1 MTRLELNDREQW
13 ALRDLLATEPC
24 PGSPLPT
31 KHVLE
36 LLAVLIPADEVAA
49 VYQDGTYTLTRGIF
63 LGCDTSEEPDLPQPS
78 DGPHYLGIMH
88 WREHPLAAQAC
99 FGGLKGQRDGL
110 CIGFR
115 NGADGLVQLAL
126 DRWQGPFTERDVAM
140 LRMLAPL
147 LARLSRERLTP
158 ALPVSLTTQERR
170 VLSHVAAGQSN
181 AEIAAALFVAPS
193 TVRKHLENVYRKL
206 GVTSRVAAVARL
218 QGRDHPDLDLRER
231 LERLER
237 LA

>member
-1 MTRLELNDREQW
+1 MPRLELDDREQQ

-24 PGSPLPT
+24 PGSPLPS

-36 LLAVLIPADEVAA
+36 LLAVLIPADDVCA
-49 VYQDGTYTLTRGIF
+49 VYQDGTGTVTIV
-63 LGCDTSEEPDLPQPS
+63 LGAVGGEPDLPHTG

-99 FGGLKGQRDGL
+99 FGGLKGQHDGL

-158 ALPVSLTTQERR
+158 TLPAALTTQERR
-170 VLSHVAAGQSN
+170 VLSHVAAGRSN
-181 AEIAAALFVAPS
+181 AEIASALFVAPS
-193 TVRKHLENVYRKL
+193 TVRKHLENIYRKL

-231 LERLER
+231 LERL
-237 LA
+237 A

>member
-1 MTRLELNDREQW
+1 MPRLQLDDREQR

-36 LLAVLIPADEVAA
+36 LLSVLIPADEVGA
-49 VYQDGTYTLTRGIF
+49 VYQDGTYTITDGIV
-63 LGCDTSEEPDLPQPS
+63 LGVAAWEPELPQTN

-88 WREHPLAAQAC
+88 WREHPRAAEAC
-99 FGGLKGQRDGL
+99 FGGLKGQHDGL

-126 DRWQGPFTERDVAM
+126 DRLQGPFTERDVAM
-140 LRMLAPL
+140 LRMIAPL

-170 VLSHVAAGQSN
+170 VLSHVAAGESN

-218 QGRDHPDLDLRER
+218 QGRDHPDLDFRER